1 MKNKIFLFSLLLIVF
16 ASCDDFLD
24 VNENPNY
31 PLDVDDYLILPA
43 AQASITNVMSADYG
57 LLGGFWSQ
65 HWAQNNTS
73 SQYKSYETYS
83 LSSNSNVIN
92 RSYRELFIGGLSDN
106 EIILRKAKSEENW
119 GLYLMT
125 ATIKAYTYQYLV
137 DLYDN
142 VPYSEAFN
150 GEQALF
156 NPKID
161 TGKDVYDSIYSLL
174 NTALAKDFSNFSD
187 VTYHDYDLLLEANL
201 DNWQEF
207 ANSIKLR
214 ILLRQ
219 YDANK
224 TFVEAELTSLL
235 SDTEASFLNQ
245 DIALTNFANEDSRT
259 NPLYESDQKQLNTSN
274 NIRANATI
282 ISFLDE
288 NNDPRME
295 EMFAEIG
302 GDIIGMVTG
311 SYEVPSTE
319 FDGPKVIS
327 KPILA
332 WDMPANLMTVAETE
346 FLLAEANLRLGNT
359 ADAKTHYENGVVSS
373 VERIGAEIGILLVD
387 DSDPL
392 DIKPG
397 VYAFPESGT
406 FDDQLKAIIMQK
418 WIDCA
423 EGQRGIE
430 SFIEQVRTGYPE
442 ESAISDQIQVGYEL
456 PSAYIPGTLIYS
468 KKGSTGGKFPQRLPY
483 ADAELNYNSNAK
495 EFKELADQD
504 VMLSNVWWKQ

>member
-31 PLDVDDYLILPA
+31 PLAVDDYLVLPA
-43 AQASITNVMSADYG
+43 AQASIANVMSADYG

-73 SQYKSYETYS
+73 SQYKSYETYAM
-83 LSSNSNVIN
+83 SSNANVVN

-106 EIILRKAKSEENW
+106 EIILRNAESGENW
-119 GLYLMT
+119 GLYLIA
-125 ATIKAYTYQYLV
+125 ATMKAYTYQYLV

-142 VPYSEAFN
+142 VPYTEAFN
-150 GEQALF
+150 GEDGLF

-161 TGKDVYDSIYSLL
+161 KGEDVYDSIYSLL
-174 NTALAKDFSNFSD
+174 NTALSKDYSSFSST
-187 VTYHDYDLLLEANL
+187 VYHDYDLFFEADL
-201 DNWQEF
+201 DYWQEF

-214 ILLRQ
+214 ILLRR
-219 YDANK
+219 YDANP
-224 TFVEAELTSLL
+224 TYVEAELTSLL
-235 SDTEASFLNQ
+235 ATGAFLSE
-245 DIALTNFANEDSRT
+245 DVALTNFADEDSKT
-259 NPLYESDQKQLNTSN
+259 NPLYESDQKQLNTTN
-274 NIRANATI
+274 NIRANATMV
-282 ISFLDE
+282 SYLDE
-288 NNDPRME
+288 NKDSRLE
-295 EMFAEIG
+295 ALFTVVG
-302 GDIIGMVTG
+302 GDILGMVTG

-319 FDGPKVIS
+319 FEGPKVIS
-327 KPILA
+327 QPVLT

-346 FLLAEANLRLGNT
+346 FLLAEANLRLGNVE
-359 ADAKTHYENGVVSS
+359 DAKTHYENGVNSS
-373 VERIGAEIGILLVD
+373 FDRIGAEVGILLVD
-387 DSDPL
+387 DSDPENV
-392 DIKPG
+392 IAGK
-397 VYAFPESGT
+397 YAFPENGT

-418 WIDCA
+418 WVDCA

-442 ESAISDQIQVGYEL
+442 VSTVSDQVQVGYEL
-456 PSAYIPGTLIYS
+456 PNEYVPGTLIYS

-495 EFKELADQD
+495 AYKDLADQD